1 MNKTKLASESTI
13 LFVSDGFTESQD
25 SEGAELKDAWS
36 DDYIATLMA
45 ESDSVRGGIERLAAA
60 ARERADQW
68 RVDDL
73 TIVGVR
79 RS

>member
-1 MNKTKLASESTI
+1 
-13 LFVSDGFTESQD
+13 
-25 SEGAELKDAWS
+25 
-36 DDYIATLMA
+36 LMA